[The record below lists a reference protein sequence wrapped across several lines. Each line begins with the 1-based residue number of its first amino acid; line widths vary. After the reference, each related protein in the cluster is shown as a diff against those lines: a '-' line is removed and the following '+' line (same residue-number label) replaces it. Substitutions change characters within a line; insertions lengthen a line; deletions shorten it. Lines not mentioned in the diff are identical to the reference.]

1 MPFDVEV
8 NVAGLGELENRLRQ
22 LPEKL
27 AQKVLVSAVRAGG
40 RVIQR
45 QAIANA
51 RAAFKKKTGRLAR
64 GILLDTKIFGRG
76 VRGAVVRIRIGLRTR
91 PGNESPW
98 YGRLLESGW
107 THVGRAKRTT
117 LGSLARGLF
126 RRRGRGEARQ
136 RGKGKAIA
144 GKKWMLRA
152 FEQKGPEALQKIT
165 EAIRA
170 GLEKVAN

>member
-1 MPFDVEV
+1 MPFDMEVHVE
-8 NVAGLGELENRLRQ
+8 GLGELENRLRQ

-51 RAAFKKKTGRLAR
+51 QAAFKQKTGRLAR
-64 GILLDTKIFGRG
+64 GILLDTKVIGRG
-76 VRGAVVRIRIGLRTR
+76 VRGAVVRVRIGLRTR

-107 THVGRAKRTT
+107 THVGRGKRTT
-117 LGSLARGLF
+117 LGSRVRGLF
-126 RRRGRGEARQ
+126 GRRGRGEAQ
-136 RGKGKAIA
+136 KRGKGKAIA
-144 GKKWMLRA
+144 GKQWMLRA
-152 FEQKGPEALQKIT
+152 FEQKGQEALQKIT

-170 GLEKVAN
+170 GLERIAN